1 MMEGL
6 VVLKKTVAYYRSS
19 SKKQEHSVR
28 MQKYYAKVY
37 CRDQYMKLDY
47 EYEDPYV
54 SARIIHMNQRPGL
67 RKLLEA
73 IRNDEIEHLILY
85 KRDRLA
91 RNVIEYMEIY
101 ELLQEKQIKVHFT
114 TVGEPVME
122 YTPMNRYLEVIMA
135 GFAQHEGEQIN
146 KRFDAMRQSKFDA
159 GKAVSRLP
167 YGFQNNKKK
176 KEIEIVEDEMDIVM
190 FIFNEFLNDT
200 CTSLQQIKDRL
211 DGKGFKK
218 RKGLP
223 WELQDIRRTLENSF
237 YMGVYSIR
245 LKGVQ
250 QEHQLEGTM
259 PIEPHQWEAA
269 QEKLN
274 QIVNKRG
281 STKMKKEIA
290 KEDILYRIE
299 GLLQCSYCKKQLEG
313 VVKRRG
319 NTFLIG
325 YRCKEHRLY
334 IDKEYIEQKTFEK
347 MKCFFLNLREK
358 EFDGLFQRYYRQNVK
373 EIERMIQG
381 HSQRLDQKK
390 KTVHTKVQRWLTEK
404 KNEKLHKELLG
415 SYQHFQEHKQ
425 IKEELEL
432 KLNVLKKVPG
442 VVKDLESNVHK
453 QLMLDSLPDYKVM
466 ELFQDLIFTVIVDR
480 HGYEIIFKH
489 PFLHYQEVHTCEDNS

>member
-1 MMEGL
+1 MEGL

-28 MQKYYAKVY
+28 MQQYYAKAY
-37 CRDQYMKLDY
+37 CRDHYMKLDY

-54 SARIIHMNQRPGL
+54 SARIVNMNQRPGL
-67 RKLLEA
+67 QNLLEA

-114 TVGEPVME
+114 TVGEPAME

-167 YGFQNNKKK
+167 YGFKNNKKK
-176 KEIEIVEDEMDIVM
+176 KEIEMIPDEIDVVM
-190 FIFNEFLNDT
+190 FIFNEFLDDT
-200 CTSLQQIKDRL
+200 CTSLQQIKDSL
-211 DGKGFKK
+211 DTKGFKK
-218 RKGLP
+218 RKGIP

-250 QEHQLEGTM
+250 QEQQLEGAI

-274 QIVNKRG
+274 RILNKRG
-281 STKMKKEIA
+281 FTQIKKEIV
-290 KEDILYRIE
+290 KEDILYRME

-319 NTFLIG
+319 DTFLIG
-325 YRCKEHRLY
+325 YQCKEHRLY
-334 IDKEYIEQKTFEK
+334 IEKEYIEQKAFEK
-347 MKCFFLNLREK
+347 MKYFFLNLIEK
-358 EFDGLFQRYYRQNVK
+358 DFDCLFQRYYKKNVK
-373 EIERMIQG
+373 EMEQIIQA
-381 HSQRLDQKK
+381 HAQRLDKKK

-404 KNEKLHKELLG
+404 KNDKLHKELLG
-415 SYQHFQEHKQ
+415 SYQHFQDHKRV
-425 IKEELEL
+425 KEELEL
-432 KLNVLKKVPG
+432 KLTVLKKVPN
-442 VVKDLESNVHK
+442 VLKELKDTIHEKLA
-453 QLMLDSLPDYKVM
+453 LDSLPGYKSM
-466 ELFQDLIFTVIVDR
+466 ELFQDLIFTVIVDKQ
-480 HGYEIIFKH
+480 GYEIIFKH
-489 PFLHYQEVHTCEDNS
+489 PFLHYQEVHTCEDSS

>member
-1 MMEGL
+1 MEGL

-28 MQKYYAKVY
+28 MQQYYAKAY
-37 CRDQYMKLDY
+37 CRDHYMKLDY
-47 EYEDPYV
+47 EYKDPYV
-54 SARIIHMNQRPGL
+54 SARIVHMNQRSGL
-67 RKLLEA
+67 RNLMEA
-73 IRNDEIEHLILY
+73 IRNDEVEHLILY

-114 TVGEPVME
+114 TVGEPALE

-167 YGFQNNKKK
+167 YGFENNKKT
-176 KEIEIVEDEMDIVM
+176 KEIEMIQDEIDIVM
-190 FIFNEFLNDT
+190 FIFNEFLDDT
-200 CTSLQQIKDRL
+200 CTSLQQIKDSL
-211 DGKGFKK
+211 DAKGFKK
-218 RKGLP
+218 RKGTP
-223 WELQDIRRTLENSF
+223 WALQDIRRTLENSF

-250 QEHQLEGTM
+250 QEQQLEGTI

-274 QIVNKRG
+274 RIVNKRG
-281 STKMKKEIA
+281 STQMKKEFV
-290 KEDILYRIE
+290 KDDILYRLE

-319 NTFLIG
+319 DIFLIG
-325 YRCKEHRLY
+325 YQCKEHGLY
-334 IDKEYIEQKTFEK
+334 IDKEYIEQKAFEQ
-347 MKCFFLNLREK
+347 MKYFFLNLREK
-358 EFDGLFQRYYRQNVK
+358 DFDCLFQRYYKKNVQ
-373 EIERMIQG
+373 EMERIIQA
-381 HSQRLDQKK
+381 HAQRLDKKK

-404 KNEKLHKELLG
+404 KDNKLHKELLG
-415 SYQHFQEHKQ
+415 SYRHFQDHKCE
-425 IKEELEL
+425 KEELEL
-432 KLNVLKKVPG
+432 KLNVLKKIPSVL
-442 VVKDLESNVHK
+442 KDLQDNFDEK
-453 QLMLDSLPDYKVM
+453 LALDSLPGYKGV
-466 ELFQDLIFTVIVDR
+466 ELFQDLIFTVIVDK

-489 PFLHYQEVHTCEDNS
+489 PFLHYQEVHTCEDSS

>member
-176 KEIEIVEDEMDIVM
+176 KEIEIVKDEMDIVM

-237 YMGVYSIR
+237 YMGVY
-245 LKGVQ
+245 
-250 QEHQLEGTM
+250 TC
-259 PIEPHQWEAA
+259 P
-269 QEKLN
+269 
-274 QIVNKRG
+274 
-281 STKMKKEIA
+281 ST
-290 KEDILYRIE
+290 
-299 GLLQCSYCKKQLEG
+299 
-313 VVKRRG
+313 
-319 NTFLIG
+319 
-325 YRCKEHRLY
+325 
-334 IDKEYIEQKTFEK
+334 
-347 MKCFFLNLREK
+347 
-358 EFDGLFQRYYRQNVK
+358 
-373 EIERMIQG
+373 
-381 HSQRLDQKK
+381 
-390 KTVHTKVQRWLTEK
+390 
-404 KNEKLHKELLG
+404 
-415 SYQHFQEHKQ
+415 
-425 IKEELEL
+425 
-432 KLNVLKKVPG
+432 
-442 VVKDLESNVHK
+442 
-453 QLMLDSLPDYKVM
+453 
-466 ELFQDLIFTVIVDR
+466 
-480 HGYEIIFKH
+480 
-489 PFLHYQEVHTCEDNS
+489 